1 MHHAKRIAPQH
12 PSTPGVTRTRLLS
25 SSNADIPEDLLQE
38 AARRLSILALLT
50 GVLWTVGTILYHIA
64 WPLANPGKTMPLFA
78 VGDGL
83 AVSGGIVSYG
93 LWLFT
98 RGNKE
103 RPDVILNLGLGFV
116 VFTAVVHGLMIHWG
130 MSSLEAI
137 VPQISWVGVFLIVFP
152 AIVPVAPGKML
163 VTGTVAALMSPIAM
177 MVTSVHGYS
186 PFASFSAGMLMH
198 YPDFILVGVSVVI
211 SSVVTRLGQQVT
223 KAREMGSYQLGDLI
237 KRGGMGEVYRAT
249 HRMLARPAAIK
260 LIRPEML
267 AANGEDSGDLAL
279 KRFRRE
285 AEAAANLRSP
295 HTVELFDFGVTA
307 DGTLY
312 FVMELLDGMDLESL
326 VRQHGPMPYARVV
339 HVLLQA
345 CESLAEA
352 HSQGLIHRDI
362 KPANIHLGTVG
373 VRRDFVKVLDFGLV
387 KSIKKEQAGDSLAT
401 AVGRTP
407 GTPSY
412 MAPEMAVGEEVDA
425 RADIYALGCVAYFLL
440 TGKLV
445 FEAENTFQMI
455 AKHLRN
461 QPVPPSVR
469 SGVEIPRGLEDL
481 ILSCLAKNPGERPA
495 TALDLM
501 NSLSAL
507 RLPAWSD
514 RQANDWWNGHK
525 TVAAPATPNYSE
537 RADPAL
543 I

>member
-1 MHHAKRIAPQH
+1 
-12 PSTPGVTRTRLLS
+12 
-25 SSNADIPEDLLQE
+25 
-38 AARRLSILALLT
+38 
-50 GVLWTVGTILYHIA
+50 
-64 WPLANPGKTMPLFA
+64 
-78 VGDGL
+78 
-83 AVSGGIVSYG
+83 
-93 LWLFT
+93 
-98 RGNKE
+98 
-103 RPDVILNLGLGFV
+103 
-116 VFTAVVHGLMIHWG
+116 
-130 MSSLEAI
+130 
-137 VPQISWVGVFLIVFP
+137 
-152 AIVPVAPGKML
+152 
-163 VTGTVAALMSPIAM
+163 
-177 MVTSVHGYS
+177 
-186 PFASFSAGMLMH
+186 
-198 YPDFILVGVSVVI
+198 
-211 SSVVTRLGQQVT
+211 
-223 KAREMGSYQLGDLI
+223 
-237 KRGGMGEVYRAT
+237 
-249 HRMLARPAAIK
+249 
-260 LIRPEML
+260 
-267 AANGEDSGDLAL
+267 
-279 KRFRRE
+279 
-285 AEAAANLRSP
+285 
-295 HTVELFDFGVTA
+295 
-307 DGTLY
+307 
-312 FVMELLDGMDLESL
+312 
-326 VRQHGPMPYARVV
+326 MPYARVV

-387 KSIKKEQAGDSLAT
+387 KSIKKEQTGDSLAT

-469 SGVEIPRGLEDL
+469 GGVAIPRGLEDL

-514 RQANDWWNGHK
+514 RQANDWWNGHR
-525 TVAAPATPNYSE
+525 TVAAPATPNFSE